1 MKNTYFNDPY
11 LYYTFAEC
19 VSPVAEGVKPSG
31 LLTIWKYRIPHIDL
45 GSYLHNH
52 QEFLVEGCSFEILK
66 ETSLYYL
73 LFFYQEDMLKH
84 TIREYRASELLKGYP
99 VEELSKIIH
108 YLKKRI
114 MEYHFEGKEFP
125 HEIGIFL
132 GYPIWDVEGFIE
144 HKGQNY
150 KFCGYWKVYQD
161 VEGAKLKF
169 KEYDRIRESA
179 LHKYY
184 CEVEKNNRI
193 NS

>member
-1 MKNTYFNDPY
+1 
-11 LYYTFAEC
+11 
-19 VSPVAEGVKPSG
+19 
-31 LLTIWKYRIPHIDL
+31 
-45 GSYLHNH
+45 
-52 QEFLVEGCSFEILK
+52 
-66 ETSLYYL
+66 
-73 LFFYQEDMLKH
+73 
-84 TIREYRASELLKGYP
+84 
-99 VEELSKIIH
+99 
-108 YLKKRI
+108 